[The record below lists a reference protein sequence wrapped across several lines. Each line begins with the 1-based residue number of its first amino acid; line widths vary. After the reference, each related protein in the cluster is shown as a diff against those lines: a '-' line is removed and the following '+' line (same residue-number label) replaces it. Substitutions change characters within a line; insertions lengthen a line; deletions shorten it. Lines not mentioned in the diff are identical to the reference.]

1 MTKTDITIIG
11 AGPGGLFA
19 AIEIVEKADDEI
31 KLLVIDKGKPAPI
44 RKCQALI
51 DNCKKCKICEL
62 ISGGGG
68 AGLFSDGKLIFD
80 IYSGGYLEKI
90 IQSDKKEGIEKRI
103 KEIIETFTSEYLYK
117 NPLVPE
123 YVSDCLQKQKNLK
136 FKPYP
141 VIHIS
146 SNNLKVFSQRL
157 ISYLQKRNVKFLF
170 NTEVKEFQYDISS
183 NRWIIKIT
191 NGKNSQIIES
201 KYLIGSV
208 GKEGNFW
215 FTELIK
221 ELGGSVEDNSTYM
234 GVRIEISDSTAK
246 KLYEISFDPKF
257 CFKKDN
263 MKIKTHCF
271 CRHGQVL
278 LLKYFDLP
286 LVGGHTP
293 YLEIN
298 KQYSPGKFP
307 NSNFAILYRDETVC
321 TKDKALD
328 IMRRVNLIT
337 GGKLLVQRLEDY
349 IKNIPT
355 TYEKLS
361 VNRIKPSNSN
371 IVPGQIL
378 DEFLPGFREIFI
390 RFLELLDSCFP
401 GIMNSDNLLYFP
413 AIEWWMRRVD
423 VNEENMEVKNLLN
436 LYAIG
441 DGSGWTQG
449 IVQSAATGI
458 IAAKDILQKI
468 KCSEKIKQKEVQPC
482 VF

>member
-44 RKCQALI
+44 RKCKALI
-51 DNCKKCKICEL
+51 ENCKKCKICEL

-90 IQSDKKEGIEKRI
+90 IPFDKKEDIEKRI
-103 KEIIETFTSEYLYK
+103 KEIVETFTPEYLYR
-117 NPLVPE
+117 NPFVPE

-170 NTEVKEFQYDISS
+170 NTEVKEFQYDISP

-191 NGKNSQIIES
+191 NGKNSQQIIKS

-215 FTELIK
+215 FTDLVK
-221 ELGGSVEDNSTYM
+221 ELGGSVENNDAYM
-234 GVRIEISDSTAK
+234 GVRIEISNSTAK

-257 CFKKDN
+257 CFKENDI
-263 MKIKTHCF
+263 KIKTHCF

-298 KQYSPGKFP
+298 KQYSPEKFP
-307 NSNFAILYRDETVC
+307 NSNFAILYRDKTVC
-321 TKDKALD
+321 TKEKALD

-355 TYEKLS
+355 TYKKLS

-378 DEFLPGFREIFI
+378 DEFLPRFREIFI
-390 RFLELLDSCFP
+390 QFLELLDSCFP
-401 GIMNSDNLLYFP
+401 GIMNPDNLLYFP
-413 AIEWWMRRVD
+413 AIEWWMRRVN
-423 VNEENMEVKNLLN
+423 VNENMEVKNLPN

-458 IAAKDILQKI
+458 IAGSDIVSKLSKMKI
-468 KCSEKIKQKEVQPC
+468 NEVYL
-482 VF
+482 